1 MFLTELDTDEMAA
14 TPTPASFMRTGSNPS
29 HAIDFRGEAITFKA
43 TTAGVIQVLSHCID
57 LMTKRE
63 EHWKRKLERVYIYN
77 FKFLQNIYKKKNNI
91 TVIFNHHT
99 VYLVTGM

>member
-1 MFLTELDTDEMAA
+1 MAA
-14 TPTPASFMRTGSNPS
+14 TPTPSSFIRGSSTNLTS

-63 EHWKRKLERVYIYN
+63 EQWKRKLERV
-77 FKFLQNIYKKKNNI
+77 
-91 TVIFNHHT
+91 
-99 VYLVTGM
+99 